1 MLQPEVNN
9 IQTPGV
15 HSINMEKDL
24 DLIKTGDG
32 VDGDLGFN
40 VDGEMNAAAGLPTA
54 KSDVSEGEYNT
65 LDEPILQTISRDLTA
80 VGRKMLGALM
90 PTPSKNLLMKEWDLW
105 GPLILCTYIG
115 LMLQGMDDSSGY
127 QFTELFILV
136 CLGTT
141 AVTYQLIYVSNAKL
155 SVFQSVCVLGYSLG
169 PLAVAVTLFEL
180 MNLFGL
186 KKGTTFFHFL
196 VVIGAV
202 VWSTYGMNVY
212 LASTKTLGT
221 SVPGDKQYMKLAPV
235 IVYFSLVGL
244 LIFYH
249 SMPN

>member
-9 IQTPGV
+9 SQTPGV

-24 DLIKTGDG
+24 DLMKTGE
-32 VDGDLGFN
+32 GDFLSD
-40 VDGEMNAAAGLPTA
+40 VDGELNVGGLPST
-54 KSDVSEGEYNT
+54 KPDVSEGEFNT
-65 LDEPILQTISRDLTA
+65 LDEPILQTITRDLTA

-127 QFTELFILV
+127 QFTELFSLV
-136 CLGTT
+136 SLGTA

-212 LASTKTLGT
+212 LASTKTLGNA
-221 SVPGDKQYMKLAPV
+221 VPGEKQYMKLAPV

>member
-1 MLQPEVNN
+1 
-9 IQTPGV
+9 
-15 HSINMEKDL
+15 MEKDL
-24 DLIKTGDG
+24 DLISTGE
-32 VDGDLGFN
+32 VDGDLGSH
-40 VDGEMNAAAGLPTA
+40 VDGEMHAGGLPST
-54 KSDVSEGEYNT
+54 KSDVSEGEFNT

-136 CLGTT
+136 CLGTA

-202 VWSTYGMNVY
+202 VWSTY
-212 LASTKTLGT
+212 ASTKTLGNA
-221 SVPGDKQYMKLAPV
+221 VPGEKQYMKLAPV